1 MKFKL
6 DESRSDIATLVRQL
20 QGAEQDNRITKGDPE
35 LRALLSRAAFRLHE
49 SQSLMPSA
57 IHSLED
63 AAKLKA
69 GFMDSA
75 SRHDDIARAKNA
87 AMTTTADFFRSMLN
101 QHTPTEP
108 PKARAGSNH
117 QPPIVATPDVEI

>member
-6 DESRSDIATLVRQL
+6 DESRSDIATLVHDL
-20 QGAEQDNRITKGDPE
+20 HHAEQDNRAAKGDPA
-35 LRALLSRAAFRLHE
+35 LRALLARAAHMLNE
-49 SQSLMPSA
+49 SQSLMTSA
-57 IHSLED
+57 IHTLED

-108 PKARAGSNH
+108 PKARPGVNTSM
-117 QPPIVATPDVEI
+117 PIVATPDVEI